1 MRTTIDFIKDAKEK
15 LGGISDYRLAKII
28 NVGQPTLSNYQ
39 SKARVLDDYTA
50 TKIAEILE
58 IDPMIVISAANAE
71 REKNAEK
78 KNFWTKKYAELGGMA
93 ASVFMVVSL
102 SFVSEDALAQPQ
114 ASNSAVNSVYY
125 VKLRVVMRWFKK
137 ALTVGSDW
145 LVTALHVRQHSF

>member
-1 MRTTIDFIKDAKEK
+1 MKSTAEFLNEALAK
-15 LGGISDYRLAKII
+15 LGDVTAYRMSKITGISQPAFSRYKGGDRII
-28 NVGQPTLSNYQ
+28 
-39 SKARVLDDYTA
+39 DDYAA

-125 VKLRVVMRWFKK
+125 VKLYIYNKPI
-137 ALTVGSDW
+137 
-145 LVTALHVRQHSF
+145 